1 MGRKPIIGIIGGI
14 GSGKSTVAA
23 EFGKFGCCVIDA
35 DAIVTKLLE
44 TEEIRRQIAES
55 FGKGVF
61 GESGAVDRARL
72 AEIVF
77 AEEAN
82 VEKLNSIVHPPVL
95 AQIEE
100 LIAEYDKSDAR
111 AIVLDMPLLVEV
123 GWSERCD
130 KLIFVA
136 CDEEIRTQR
145 MAQKCGFTKKQ
156 LKNREKFQILLDSKA
171 EIADYTIGNS
181 SGLTELSEQIVHIF
195 TQVQI

>member
-1 MGRKPIIGIIGGI
+1 MGGI

-35 DAIVTKLLE
+35 DAMVAGLLE
-44 TEEIRRQIAES
+44 TEEIKRQIAES
-55 FGKGVF
+55 FGNEVF
-61 GESGAVDRARL
+61 DESGAVDRVRL

-77 AEEAN
+77 VEKAN
-82 VEKLNSIVHPPVL
+82 VEKINGIVHPPVL

-100 LIAEYDKSDAR
+100 LIAEYDKSDVR

-123 GWSERCD
+123 GWSKRCD

-136 CDEEIRTQR
+136 CDEQLRTQR

-156 LKNREKFQILLDSKA
+156 VKNREKFQILLDSKTQ
-171 EIADYTIGNS
+171 IADYTIRNDT
-181 SGLTELSEQIVHIF
+181 GLAELSEQIVHIF
-195 TQVQI
+195 TQIQI